1 MAARRSDFRKS
12 IEDEG
17 SENPPLSSRKSFQN
31 VVDFMA
37 ELDKAVADY
46 DRVSSL
52 EKNFDDLERFDKT
65 FRTNAFQLVQNI
77 KKAGGVPDTAYR
89 NVLRHYLF
97 FYLDKLVHLLPEQL
111 TPTAEQTVRD
121 VLTKIKEEQSFLT
134 ETLDDLRQAWHVA
147 DITMMQNVP
156 VVQQLN
162 GLFE

>member
-1 MAARRSDFRKS
+1 M
-12 IEDEG
+12 
-17 SENPPLSSRKSFQN
+17 
-31 VVDFMA
+31 
-37 ELDKAVADY
+37 LDKAVADY

-52 EKNFDDLERFDKT
+52 EKSFDDLENFDKT
-65 FRTNAFQLVQNI
+65 FRVNAFQLVQNI
-77 KKAGGVPDTAYR
+77 KRTGGVPDDAYR
-89 NVLRHYLF
+89 NVLRNYLF

-111 TPTAEQTVRD
+111 TPTTEQTVRD

-134 ETLDDLRQAWHVA
+134 ETIDDLRQAWHVA